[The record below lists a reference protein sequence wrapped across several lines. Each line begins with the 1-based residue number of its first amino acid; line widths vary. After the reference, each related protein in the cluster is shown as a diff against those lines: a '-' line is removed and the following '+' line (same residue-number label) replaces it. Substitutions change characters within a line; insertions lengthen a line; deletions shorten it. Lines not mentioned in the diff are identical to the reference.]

1 MVHHVRGQ
9 LQVVVHKLPVVLLR
23 VEPPD
28 LLALVVLELVVMA
41 VAVAAVTTA
50 VLVAHPIRVVVV
62 DPVGHQAVFL
72 VQLTHKASQ
81 IQQQTAHSHFLLWA
95 TLLPPL
101 CSV

>member
-1 MVHHVRGQ
+1 MVLVAGWWVVHHVRGQ

-23 VEPPD
+23 VGALD
-28 LLALVVLELVVMA
+28 LLVLVVMELAVMA
-41 VAVAAVTTA
+41 VAVAAGFTA

-81 IQQQTAHSHFLLWA
+81 TQQQT
-95 TLLPPL
+95 
-101 CSV
+101 VR